1 MSSTQLT
8 QQQIAKLDETNY
20 TSWKFKMRMVLELHD
35 LWDVV
40 DGTEFCPEEMDGA
53 ACSVVK
59 EEVQAYQK
67 RARKAYVLIAMAL
80 SDPQLAHIRSF
91 TTGKEAWEKL
101 SEVHEAKGLA
111 ARLFLR
117 RKFFTLAKAVDD
129 SMQQHIVKVTTMA
142 EHLAA
147 IGATVSEED
156 TVMTLLCSL
165 PPDFDNLIVSLESR
179 VDNLTLD
186 YVSSRLLH
194 EEARRAETQQVVGEE
209 TAFVVRGK
217 DVRGRKE
224 RAGNSGWI
232 KCYRC
237 QKRGH
242 IARNCP
248 ENMQVTGRGE
258 DRAEQANQA
267 TVEVIDED
275 EFVFTATEQGSPGK
289 EVWLIDS
296 GATSHQSPNRE
307 WFERYRAIPE
317 RKVVLGNGYA
327 IKAVGVGDIKLR
339 VMVDGARHKEC

>member
-186 YVSSRLLH
+186 YVQPVCFTRKHAEPKRSRWLAKKQRLLCAVKTSGAGKREREIAAGSSATVARSAGISRATVPRICRSLDGAKTGLNRRTKQRSRLL
-194 EEARRAETQQVVGEE
+194 T
-209 TAFVVRGK
+209 K
-217 DVRGRKE
+217 M
-224 RAGNSGWI
+224 SS
-232 KCYRC
+232 C
-237 QKRGH
+237 
-242 IARNCP
+242 
-248 ENMQVTGRGE
+248 
-258 DRAEQANQA
+258 
-267 TVEVIDED
+267 
-275 EFVFTATEQGSPGK
+275 SPQPNK
-289 EVWLIDS
+289 EVRARKFGLSTQVLPVIRARIENGSNGTVRSLS
-296 GATSHQSPNRE
+296 GR
-307 WFERYRAIPE
+307 
-317 RKVVLGNGYA
+317 
-327 IKAVGVGDIKLR
+327 
-339 VMVDGARHKEC
+339 